1 VKSTGDAAAAE
12 KLSPSDSISLPK
24 APISAAVATSRPQPR
39 RPPLT
44 INFEVWGNF
53 PGRLTN
59 SLTRYLP

>member
-1 VKSTGDAAAAE
+1 LNFDFPAQGTDLSSRCDKLTATAAT
-12 KLSPSDSISLPK
+12 
-24 APISAAVATSRPQPR
+24 AP
-39 RPPLT
+39 T